1 MWSTGDLLDWL
12 PRLSKKTSAP
22 PPSLQKIA
30 AYPILLK
37 DVKATSRFHVFSAA
51 PGAQA
56 ISTARGINTSN
67 RNITDIF
74 QRDNW
79 QEPTVHSEE

>member
-37 DVKATSRFHVFSAA
+37 DVKATSRFHVFFCR
-51 PGAQA
+51 PW
-56 ISTARGINTSN
+56 STSHK
-67 RNITDIF
+67 
-74 QRDNW
+74 
-79 QEPTVHSEE
+79 HSTWDKYFK